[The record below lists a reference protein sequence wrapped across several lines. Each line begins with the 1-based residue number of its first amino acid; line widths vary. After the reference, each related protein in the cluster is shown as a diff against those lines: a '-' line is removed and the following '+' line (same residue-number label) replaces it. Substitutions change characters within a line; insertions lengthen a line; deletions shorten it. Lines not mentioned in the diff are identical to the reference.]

1 MSNVRVKTLYKDDRT
16 LNDFLA
22 LKDIVLIDLKVRPME
37 YVVMYEQVKKTPK
50 KVVKK
55 PNVK

>member
-1 MSNVRVKTLYKDDRT
+1 MSNVRVKTLYKDDKK
-16 LNDFLA
+16 LNDFLS

-37 YVVMYEQVKKTPK
+37 YVVMYEKVKKTPK
-50 KVVKK
+50 KVVK

>member
-1 MSNVRVKTLYKDDRT
+1 MSSVRVKTFYKDDRV

-37 YVVMYEQVKKTPK
+37 YVVMYEKVKKPTK
-50 KVVKK
+50 KVVK